1 MPAEATA
8 TAGRRYFS
16 IDGFAEGRQHISA
29 RVTYKVFETVAPGG
43 ANSVPPTDS
52 EMTQALAIMQEIRD
66 LKTPKVTVG
75 QTKTVAAAQPAR
87 VVNTGTD
94 TKAVFDFEIPRGESG
109 VYVGS
114 DEPGEDVQ
122 LWIVPEGENEI
133 DEGLDVLES
142 TVKRV
147 ENATVFAPKI
157 GADGTWLVYDSVK
170 GTYVDTGVSA
180 RGTQG
185 EKGEDGT
192 PGQDGKDG
200 KDAVLF
206 VQADE
211 PTDAKVGDL
220 WFDTDEEVTEP
231 SGASSWNDLTDKPFG
246 TVEFNGDLLPETQGA
261 YNELVSAYDFGKAV
275 ATPVLGSTCTV
286 YWDGMAYT
294 CVASDFSFVFGDGA
308 VALGNMSLI
317 GLPES
322 TGEPFLIAI
331 DAELYCS
338 GIQTD
343 NVNHTVRIAGT
354 WYETKKIDSQYIP
367 SDVFVVWATI
377 TGDYVDNS
385 DWSIDKTYA
394 ELYTAYS
401 EGRILVAKVNC
412 SDCYYM
418 AHLVEFDVNKTFHF
432 ANLTMIA
439 AASVNKRYMFSL
451 DSADCLTVTEYTG
464 S

>member
-1 MPAEATA
+1 MIEIRVSGFECDPGEIEVGAAGSYGMQHLHFAFSAEWEGLNKRTTWNTDSGPVSVMLDENEIAEVPAEATA

-66 LKTPKVTVG
+66 LKTPEVTAG

-87 VVNTGTD
+87 VVNTGTE

-142 TVKRV
+142 AVKRV

-231 SGASSWNDLTDKPFG
+231 SGASSWNDLTDKPIVVVTLNVDTMTLSHTPAQIAALQDAGMLVVSNFS
-246 TVEFNGDLLPETQGA
+246 TLPIVITRGD
-261 YNELVSAYDFGKAV
+261 
-275 ATPVLGSTCTV
+275 
-286 YWDGMAYT
+286 
-294 CVASDFSFVFGDGA
+294 
-308 VALGNMSLI
+308 
-317 GLPES
+317 
-322 TGEPFLIAI
+322 TGEATGAQIVL
-331 DAELYCS
+331 L
-338 GIQTD
+338 Q
-343 NVNHTVRIAGT
+343 
-354 WYETKKIDSQYIP
+354 P
-367 SDVFVVWATI
+367 STI
-377 TGDYVDNS
+377 FENG
-385 DWSIDKTYA
+385 A
-394 ELYTAYS
+394 LTA
-401 EGRILVAKVNC
+401 
-412 SDCYYM
+412 
-418 AHLVEFDVNKTFHF
+418 F
-432 ANLTMIA
+432 AMMYFM
-439 AASVNKRYMFSL
+439 YMF
-451 DSADCLTVTEYTG
+451 DANGIATGYHMATTDATVVM
-464 S
+464 